1 MNQTHVAKIASEL
14 KLREVQVLATARLLE
29 EDATIPFIAR
39 YRKEATGSLDEIAI
53 TAIRD
58 RLHQLQEL
66 DKRRESILASLEER
80 DLLTDE
86 LREKITA
93 AESMPVLEDM
103 YLPFR
108 PKRRTRAAIARE
120 KGLEPLAQ
128 LIFAQGTIDPLSEA
142 NKFIDAIKGV
152 ETIDHAIQG
161 ARDIIAEWVSEDQA
175 ARGAVR
181 KLFEEKGTLRARVAP
196 GKQEAAVKY
205 RDYYEW
211 EEGIAKI
218 PSHRLLATMRGES
231 EGLLTLHILPEEKD
245 ALAMLEKQFVKNRGP
260 AAEQVSLAV
269 HDGYKRL
276 LASSMENELRASA
289 KQKADEEAIRVFAE
303 NLRQLLLA
311 PPLGQKRIM
320 GIDPGFRT
328 GCKVVCLDRQ
338 GKLLQN
344 DTIYPHPPHN
354 QKDKA
359 AEIISTLCEKCSVEV
374 IAIGDGTA
382 GRETY
387 DFVRSLNPAG
397 DGTAVMVDE
406 DGASVYSASPSAQEE
421 FPDHDLTVRGAV
433 SIGRRL
439 MDPLAELVKIEPKSI
454 GVGQYQHDVDQK
466 LLKKKLDEVVMS
478 CVNMVGVELNTAS
491 KQLLSYVSGLSPKRA
506 QNIIDYRNDQGPFT
520 SRDELTAVPGL
531 GPKAFEQAAGF
542 LRIRDGNNP
551 LDASAVHPESY
562 HIVEKMAHDLASTV
576 TDLMRDERLR
586 KKIDLNQ
593 YVTATAGLPTLNDIM
608 QELSKPGRDPR
619 DTFVAFSYAE
629 GIHRMEDLKVGM
641 KLPGIVTNITN
652 FGAFIDIGV
661 HQDGLVHISELAD
674 AFVKN
679 PAAVVKLHQKVDVTV
694 INVDSARKRI
704 SLSMK
709 STPGAHTGTG
719 SDRRK
724 L

>member
-1 MNQTHVAKIASEL
+1 MNQTHITKIAAEL
-14 KLREVQVLATARLLE
+14 RLREVQVLATARLLE

-53 TAIRD
+53 IAVRE

-66 DKRRESILASLEER
+66 DKRRESILTSLEER

-86 LREKITA
+86 LREKIMA
-93 AESMPVLEDM
+93 ADSMPVLEDM

-152 ETIDHAIQG
+152 ETVDHALQG
-161 ARDIIAEWVSEDQA
+161 ARDIIAEWVNEDQA

-181 KLFEEKGTLRARVAP
+181 KLFEEKGTVRSRVAP

-211 EEGIAKI
+211 EEAIAKI
-218 PSHRLLATMRGES
+218 PSHRLLAMMRGES
-231 EGLLTLHILPEEKD
+231 EELLTLHILPEEKD
-245 ALAMLEKQFVKNRGP
+245 ALAILEKQFVKNSGP
-260 AAEQVSLAV
+260 AAELVKMAV

-276 LASSMENELRASA
+276 LASSMENGLRASS
-289 KQKADEEAIRVFAE
+289 KQKADEEAIKVFAE

-338 GKLLQN
+338 GKLLHN
-344 DTIYPHPPHN
+344 DTIYPHAPHN

-359 AEIISTLCEKCSVEV
+359 AEIIRTLCEKCSVEL
-374 IAIGDGTA
+374 IAVGDGTA

-387 DFVRSLNPAG
+387 EFVRSLNPTV
-397 DGTAVMVDE
+397 DGTVVMVDE
-406 DGASVYSASPSAQEE
+406 DGASVYSASQPAQEE
-421 FPDHDLTVRGAV
+421 FPHHDVTVRGAV

-506 QNIIDYRNDQGPFT
+506 QNVIDYRNDQGPFT
-520 SRDELTAVPGL
+520 SREELTAVPGL

-542 LRIRDGNNP
+542 LRIRNGKNP

-562 HIVEKMAHDLASTV
+562 HLVEKMAHDRASTV
-576 TDLMRDERLR
+576 TDLMRDELLR

-593 YVTATAGLPTLNDIM
+593 YVTETAGLPTLNDIM
-608 QELSKPGRDPR
+608 QELSRPGRDPR

-629 GIHRMEDLKVGM
+629 GIHSMEDVKVGM

-652 FGAFIDIGV
+652 FGAFVDIGV

-674 AFVKN
+674 RFVRN
-679 PAAVVKLHQKVDVTV
+679 PAEVVKLHQKVDVTV
-694 INVDSARKRI
+694 TNVDSARKRI

-709 STPGAHTGTG
+709 SKPGTYTGTG
-719 SDRRK
+719 GDRRD
-724 L
+724 